1 MPRSDARKLAI
12 EFVNAGAWS
21 LADVLCM
28 TKTNRDPLVSKANIS
43 RDSLGKLNLV
53 PEIKKANDEVR
64 QSSKLCA
71 AELLAR
77 YI

>member
-1 MPRSDARKLAI
+1 M
-12 EFVNAGAWS
+12 
-21 LADVLCM
+21 
-28 TKTNRDPLVSKANIS
+28 SKANIS

-64 QSSKLCA
+64 QSSELCA
-71 AELLAR
+71 AELLAG